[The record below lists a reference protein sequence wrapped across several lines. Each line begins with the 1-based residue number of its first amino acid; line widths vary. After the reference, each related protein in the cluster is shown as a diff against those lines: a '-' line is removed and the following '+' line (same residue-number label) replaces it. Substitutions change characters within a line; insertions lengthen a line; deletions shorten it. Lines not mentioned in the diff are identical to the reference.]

1 MVAPGRVDAPN
12 GSRLRVR
19 RCRVQKGVLWTSEA
33 ESLTESEHSQG
44 GGAVGCPAPTWRF
57 HLLRLHTGLPSSQLW
72 ELAFRTSSDPAGC
85 AFVTAA
91 LQLVLVLRLVPAFSF
106 HPSAVVYPWELTSC
120 VFIAP
125 YFMFQHYLKKK
136 SERLVPFIMG
146 K

>member
-1 MVAPGRVDAPN
+1 M
-12 GSRLRVR
+12 
-19 RCRVQKGVLWTSEA
+19 
-33 ESLTESEHSQG
+33 
-44 GGAVGCPAPTWRF
+44 GCPAPTWRF

-136 SERLVPFIMG
+136 KVNVWCHLSWENEFSLVLLSKLENWMFHGFP
-146 K
+146 

>member
-1 MVAPGRVDAPN
+1 M
-12 GSRLRVR
+12 
-19 RCRVQKGVLWTSEA
+19 
-33 ESLTESEHSQG
+33 
-44 GGAVGCPAPTWRF
+44 GCPAPTWRF

-91 LQLVLVLRLVPAFSF
+91 LQLVLVLRLVPAFSV

-120 VFIAP
+120 LLPNILCFTIT
-125 YFMFQHYLKKK
+125 LKKK
-136 SERLVPFIMG
+136 SEHLVLFIMG